1 MHRYHKNICYDML
14 TKRKAQ
20 AYTGENMA
28 LATPKKFIL
37 TLYACTTYTMGV
49 QAVEDILY
57 VINSATSEVYA
68 ANPTTGQ
75 YSTLGTFPPVPNYTY
90 NGLGLV
96 NNVLYSPGWTDGG
109 LVGMDRLN
117 GSSYF
122 VTPNPVTPLADIGIA
137 NDTLAY
143 VLSNDYDIYS
153 INLQNGQSTLVTPSP
168 IISGPLVTIGNLA
181 LTSDNQTAYVVGFND
196 LVYRVNLQNG
206 ASSAITSTP
215 IPAGGLQGI
224 ALANDQLAYVVGA
237 NDNVY
242 AVDLT
247 TGTATL
253 ITPTPVAG
261 NPSLYF
267 IILDP
272 TSDNTIA
279 YAGGFN
285 NGQVYKIDLQNG
297 SYIPLLTPPPPPF
310 FGFSSAQGLAYFI
323 ASIPTAN
330 LHGNNRIFANYLNTN
345 APLSTMKLFTPLNG
359 EALPKAL
366 ESAAPTRNAFATFAS
381 QNGYLASS
389 QVFTD
394 HMRRRRFASSPLS
407 VSKENI
413 ASNDLL
419 ADASGKFRRNKKTD
433 KTPPQGFIT
442 GWVSGFG
449 EYAKEKKQQQTPA
462 FSAGLGG
469 AVAAVDYNCVSGNV
483 VGSGAA
489 YVHTHVDEKEGAG
502 HANVDQGYLTV
513 YGTLHATKWY
523 SDLGLWGGYYHAD
536 NHRKISFP
544 GFNATAKSSIH
555 GWQLAPHIE
564 VGYQNVISNPCLA
577 KVFGIDPFL
586 MGDWVANWEHG
597 FREHGA
603 SPLNAKQNG
612 RFCSLFRG
620 ETGLRF
626 YETVCIDWGQ
636 IIFEEKASY
645 AYQKMIGTGVIT
657 AFLVGSP
664 GAFTVTTLASAQ
676 NLGVAE
682 FSMLFHPNNRKMP
695 YVDLRYQG
703 EFGSHYQSHQG
714 ILEIGKVF

>member
-1 MHRYHKNICYDML
+1 MFQ
-14 TKRKAQ
+14 Q
-20 AYTGENMA
+20 ARR
-28 LATPKKFIL
+28 FIL
-37 TLYACTTYTMGV
+37 TVLIPIAINV
-49 QAVEDILY
+49 QAEENILY
-57 VINSATSEVYA
+57 VLDSGFGVVYA
-68 ANPTTGQ
+68 VSPTTGQ
-75 YSTLGTFPPVPNYTY
+75 YSVVGPTPPLSSNAY

-96 NNVLYSPGWTDGG
+96 GDLLYTPHSFSPGGIEQIN
-109 LVGMDRLN
+109 RLT
-117 GSSYF
+117 GVSSLA
-122 VTPNPVTPLADIGIA
+122 TPNPATRLADIAIA

-143 VLSNDYDIYS
+143 VLGVNYNIYS
-153 INLQNGQSTLVTPSP
+153 VNLQTGQSSLVTPSP
-168 IISGPLVTIGNLA
+168 LTSGNLGNLT
-181 LTSDNQTAYVVGFND
+181 LTSDEQTAYVVASND

-206 ASSAITSTP
+206 SSSVITSTP

-224 ALANDQLAYVVGA
+224 ALSNDRLAYVVGA
-237 NDNVY
+237 DDNVY

-247 TGTATL
+247 TGAATL
-253 ITPTPVAG
+253 ITPSPVAG

-272 TSDNTIA
+272 TSNGTIA
-279 YAGGFN
+279 YTGGFN
-285 NGQVYKIDLQNG
+285 TGQVYKVDLTNG
-297 SYIPLLTPPPPPF
+297 SYIPLLTPPPPT
-310 FGFSSAQGLAYFI
+310 GVASAQGLVFFLAP
-323 ASIPTAN
+323 IPRITTN
-330 LHGNNRIFANYLNTN
+330 SLHGNNRIFAGYLNTN
-345 APLSTMKLFTPLNG
+345 APLSTILLFTPLSG
-359 EALPKAL
+359 GTLTKAL

-389 QVFTD
+389 QTVTD
-394 HMRRRRFASSPLS
+394 HMRRRRFANSPLS
-407 VSKENI
+407 SSKANI

-419 ADASGKFRRNKKTD
+419 ADASGRFRRNKKTD
-433 KTPPQGFIT
+433 TTPPQGYIT

-469 AVAAVDYNCVSGNV
+469 AVAAADYNCVNGNV
-483 VGSGAA
+483 VGGGIA
-489 YVHTHVDEKEGAG
+489 YVHTHVDEKENAG
-502 HANVDQGYLTV
+502 TANVDQGYLTV

-544 GFNATAKSSIH
+544 GFHATAKSSLH

-564 VGYQNVISNPCLA
+564 MGYQNVISNPCLA

-612 RFCSLFRG
+612 RFSSLFRG

-626 YETVCIDWGQ
+626 YETVCIDWGR

-645 AYQKMIGTGVIT
+645 AYQKMFGTGVIT

-664 GAFTVTTLASAQ
+664 GAFTVTTLTSAQ

-682 FSMLFHPNNRKMP
+682 FSMLFQPNNRKMP

-714 ILEIGKVF
+714 ILEIGKAF